1 MHTKLKH
8 VTALI
13 LCLLIIFSLATC
25 AKTPSD
31 VPADISPSPTDPI
44 VEALPALGDFISA
57 YSDAVDAEWA
67 YNLAVEIIESGEY
80 ADNRLG
86 DRQSGSDAEHRTAE
100 KIAAVMTDIGLTD
113 VTLDPVTVDRIQAGN
128 SGLTLDGT
136 DREIILH
143 AYQTNGTPAGGLTG
157 EIIDVG
163 TGTAAEYEGLDVTG
177 KVVLIDIDQRAAW
190 WIGEPVIQAIEKGAA
205 GLIACSVSGFSEIS
219 DDAYNA
225 NDFCG
230 PATIP
235 TASITRNDA
244 AYLRANMTD
253 GVAVGTFVVDNEY
266 SKGGT
271 SYNVRGTIK
280 GRDSSEAIL
289 FGAHYDAY
297 YESFQ
302 DDTIAWTGMLAIAKA
317 MRDSGYVPERD
328 IIFVAHGAEE
338 WGESNTNYDW
348 ALGSYRQITETHAD
362 WQGKVISFINFE
374 LPAYEFAS
382 YTYTHS
388 APESYGL
395 VERYTNSEYAA
406 KPIGVYPDG
415 ILTDGYQT
423 YTYSD
428 DFSYYVSGVP
438 SFINGFLID
447 VENDGDVYDFYYK
460 YYHTNFDTKETY
472 NAAVL
477 EWQLKFYGGLGIFID
492 NTPAVEL
499 DFGYQAERLTFSLNL
514 ETAALYADGGAEY
527 FAAVDK
533 YAAAA
538 EALTAKI
545 ADVNTRYNAATT
557 VDERAAIM
565 TEGKALNRK
574 TLAIFK
580 ATQDALLAVSAET
593 PIVPHEWYQ
602 SNIELISATV
612 AYLEAGD
619 VQSAVDETAWQIN
632 GIAEWY
638 AMFFDE
644 ATVAHIRGAY
654 AGEFAPL
661 NWAQGKTLPLADVQ
675 AATRLITA
683 AYDETDGDYSAAIAI
698 YNVAITAQA
707 ELYAEILAVETAA
720 INVLT
725 EQMTF

>member
-1 MHTKLKH
+1 MHTKFKSI
-8 VTALI
+8 TALI
-13 LCLLIIFSLATC
+13 LSLLIVFSLATC
-25 AKTPSD
+25 AKTPSE
-31 VPADISPSPTDPI
+31 VPTDTSPTPTEP
-44 VEALPALGDFISA
+44 VPALGDFISA

-86 DRQSGSDAEHRTAE
+86 DRQSGSDAEHRTAA
-100 KIAAVMTDIGLTD
+100 KIAEVMASIGLTD
-113 VTLDPVTVDRIQAGN
+113 VTPDPVTVDRIQAGN
-128 SGLTLDGT
+128 SGLTLDGS

-143 AYQTNGTPAGGLTG
+143 AYQTNGTPTGGLTG

-177 KVVLIDIDQRAAW
+177 KVVLIDINQRANW

-205 GLIACSVSGFSEIS
+205 GLIACSVAGFSEIS

-253 GVAVGTFVVDNEY
+253 GVAIGTFVVDNEY
-266 SKGGT
+266 SKDGT

-280 GRDSSEAIL
+280 GRDSSEAII

-317 MRDSGYVPERD
+317 MSDSGYVPERD

-348 ALGSYRQITETHAD
+348 ALGSYRQITETRAE
-362 WQGKVISFINFE
+362 WQGKIVAFINFE

-406 KPIGVYPDG
+406 KPVGVYPDG

-460 YYHTNFDTKETY
+460 YYHTNFDTKDTY

-499 DFGYQAERLTFSLNL
+499 DFGYQAERLRDSLNA
-514 ETAALYADGGAEY
+514 EIATLYADGGAAY
-527 FAAVDK
+527 LAAIEK
-533 YAAAA
+533 YTTAAD
-538 EALTAKI
+538 ALTAKI
-545 ADVNTRYNAATT
+545 DDINARYLAAATA
-557 VDERAAIM
+557 DERAEIM
-565 TEGKALNRK
+565 TEGKALNRT

-580 ATQDALLAVSAET
+580 STQDVLLAVSAET

-602 SNIELISATV
+602 SNIELIRETV

-661 NWAQGKTLPLADVQ
+661 NWAQGKTFTLADVQ

-683 AYDETDGDYSAAIAI
+683 AYDETNGDFSTAIAI
-698 YNVAITAQA
+698 YNAALIEQVGW
-707 ELYAEILAVETAA
+707 YAA
-720 INVLT
+720 ILVRET
-725 EQMTF
+725 EAINALADEMTF

>member
-1 MHTKLKH
+1 MHTKFKST
-8 VTALI
+8 TALI
-13 LCLLIIFSLATC
+13 LSLLIVFSLASC
-25 AKTPSD
+25 AKTTDDAS
-31 VPADISPSPTDPI
+31 ADASPTQTEG
-44 VEALPALGDFISA
+44 VTAELPALADFISA
-57 YSDAVDAEWA
+57 YTDAVDAEWA

-100 KIAAVMTDIGLTD
+100 KIAEVMKDIGLSD
-113 VTLDPVTVDRIQAGN
+113 VTLDPVIVDRIQAGD
-128 SGLTLDGT
+128 SGLTLDGS

-157 EIIDVG
+157 EIIDAG
-163 TGTAAEYEGLDVTG
+163 SGTAADYEGLDVSG
-177 KVVLIDIDQRAAW
+177 KVVLIDIDQRADW
-190 WIGEPVIQAIEKGAA
+190 WIGIPVMQAIEKGAA
-205 GLIACSVSGFSEIS
+205 AVIANNVAGFSEIS

-244 AYLRANMTD
+244 AFLRENMTD
-253 GVAVGTFVVDNEY
+253 GVAVGTLVVDNEY

-271 SYNVRGTIK
+271 TYNVTGTIK

-328 IIFVAHGAEE
+328 ITFVAHGAEE
-338 WGESNTNYDW
+338 WGESDTSYDW
-348 ALGSYRQITETHAD
+348 ALGSYRQITEAHAD
-362 WQGKVISFINFE
+362 WQGKIISFINFE
-374 LPAYEFAS
+374 LPAYAFSS
-382 YTYTHS
+382 YTYTQS

-395 VERYTNSEYAA
+395 VQKYTESEYAA
-406 KPIGVYPDG
+406 KPEGAYPDG
-415 ILTDGYQT
+415 ILTDGFQT

-438 SFINGFLID
+438 SFINGMLLDLKNGSDAF
-447 VENDGDVYDFYYK
+447 DFYYK
-460 YYHTNFDTKETY
+460 YYHTNYDTKETY
-472 NAAVL
+472 NEAVFD
-477 EWQLKFYGGLGIFID
+477 WQLKFYGGLGIFID

-499 DFGYQAERLTFSLNL
+499 DFGYQAERLRDSFNE
-514 ETAALYADGGAEY
+514 ETAALYADGGAE
-527 FAAVDK
+527 FTAAVDK

-538 EALTAKI
+538 STLTAKI
-545 ADVNTRYNAATT
+545 DDVNARYLAATT
-557 VDERAAIM
+557 ADERTAIM
-565 TEGKALNRK
+565 AEGKELNRK

-580 ATQDALLAVSAET
+580 STQDALLAVSAET

-602 SNIELISATV
+602 SNLELIGETV

-619 VQSAVDETAWQIN
+619 VQSAVDETAWAIN

-638 AMFFDE
+638 PMFFDE

-683 AYDETDGDYSAAIAI
+683 RYEESGGDFSDEIAI
-698 YNVAITAQA
+698 YVTAITEQA
-707 ELYAEILAVETAA
+707 ELYAELLVSEAAA
-720 INVLT
+720 INALA
-725 EQMTF
+725 EDMTF